1 MFGYVSHKMDIIV
14 TWFRSKTRFGQ
25 KLYSKKKTQLASDVR
40 IIARREDGGGFEI
53 SICSVWPVSCSAT
66 RRRRRHRPLLRFA
79 ESGWQIRQHNVR
91 LASGLDNYTPTVQYA
106 AASAYLLT
114 AVVGLT

>member
-1 MFGYVSHKMDIIV
+1 MVSI
-14 TWFRSKTRFGQ
+14 KTRFFQ
-25 KLYSKKKTQLASDVR
+25 QLYSKKNTQLASDVR

-53 SICSVWPVSCSAT
+53 SICSVWPVSCSAASSQT
-66 RRRRRHRPLLRFA
+66 VIAVCGERGAARL
-79 ESGWQIRQHNVR
+79 SGWQIRQHNVR

-106 AASAYLLT
+106 AASAYSLT